1 MVLSKT
7 ASQSDV
13 SIHSTFASRYV
24 RSSLPRFKMPENSI
38 PKEAAY
44 QIINDELML
53 DGNPRLNLA
62 SFVTTWMEPECDK
75 LIMDSINKNYVD
87 MDEYPVTTEL
97 QNRCVNMIAH
107 LFNAPLGDS
116 ETAVGVGTVGSS
128 EAIMLAGLAFKRKWQ
143 NMRKA
148 QGKPCDKPN
157 IVTGANVQ
165 VCWEKFARYFEV
177 ELKEV
182 KLREGYYVMDPVKAV
197 ELVDENTICVAAIL
211 GSTLNGEFEDVKLLN
226 DLLLEKN
233 KQTGWDTPIHVDAA
247 SGGFIAPF
255 LYPEL
260 EWDFRLPLV
269 KSINV
274 SGHKYGLVYAGIGWV
289 IWRSKEDL
297 PEELI
302 FHINYLG
309 ADQPTFTLNF
319 SKGSSQ
325 VIAQYYQLIRLGQ
338 EGYQNV
344 MENCHENAMVL
355 KKGLEKTGYFDIV
368 SKDDGVP
375 LVAFSLKD
383 NSRHDEFEV
392 SEMLRRFGWIVP
404 AYTMPADAQ
413 HITVLRVV
421 VREDF
426 SHTLAE
432 RLVMDITKVIHD
444 LDALPAKIKAKMSIA
459 CAQENGK
466 VNGAKK
472 TAIETQREIT
482 DVWKK
487 FVLEGRLTRTR
498 YVKGHP
504 PLNISQYFV
513 MKLHNHIVLFFN
525 LKFCSASLFF
535 FAVPLS

>member
-1 MVLSKT
+1 MRSLTHSSGIIYIIVLH
-7 ASQSDV
+7 
-13 SIHSTFASRYV
+13 IY
-24 RSSLPRFKMPENSI
+24 LIYRFKMPEESI
-38 PKEAAY
+38 PKDAAY

-75 LIMDSINKNYVD
+75 LIMASINKNYVD

-107 LFNAPLGDS
+107 LFNAPL
-116 ETAVGVGTVGSS
+116 EENEAAVGVGTVGSS

-143 NMRKA
+143 NKRK
-148 QGKPCDKPN
+148 QEGKPYDKPN

-182 KLREGYYVMDPVKAV
+182 KLSEGYYVMDPAKAV

-211 GSTLNGEFEDVKLLN
+211 GSTLNGEFEDVKRLN
-226 DLLLEKN
+226 DLLVEKN
-233 KQTGWDTPIHVDAA
+233 KETGWDTPIHVDAA

-255 LYPEL
+255 IYPEL

-274 SGHKYGLVYAGIGWV
+274 SGHKYGLVYAGIGWA

-325 VIAQYYQLIRLGQ
+325 VIAQYYQLIRLGY
-338 EGYQNV
+338 EGYKNV
-344 MENCHENAMVL
+344 MENCRDNMIVL
-355 KKGLEKTGYFDIV
+355 KEGLEKMGRFNIV

-375 LVAFSLKD
+375 LVAFTLKD
-383 NSRHDEFEV
+383 HTNFDEFQI
-392 SEMLRRFGWIVP
+392 SDLLRRFGWIVP
-404 AYTMPADAQ
+404 AYSMPPDAQ

-421 VREDF
+421 IREDF
-426 SHTLAE
+426 SRTLAE
-432 RLVMDITKVIHD
+432 RLVADIEKVLHE
-444 LDALPAKIKAKMSIA
+444 LDSLTAKIKMLSGTSSVTVHEVVKD
-459 CAQENGK
+459 NGQ
-466 VNGAKK
+466 VVVAKK
-472 TAIETQREIT
+472 SALETQREIT
-482 DVWKK
+482 AIWKK
-487 FVLEGRLTRTR
+487 FVLDR
-498 YVKGHP
+498 KK
-504 PLNISQYFV
+504 LNDKMNGV
-513 MKLHNHIVLFFN
+513 
-525 LKFCSASLFF
+525 C
-535 FAVPLS
+535 

>member
-1 MVLSKT
+1 MVLSET
-7 ASQSDV
+7 ATHMDASV
-13 SIHSTFASRYV
+13 HSTFASRYV
-24 RSSLPRFKMPENSI
+24 RTSLPRFKMGDHSI

-75 LIMDSINKNYVD
+75 LIMASINKNYVD

-107 LFNAPLGDS
+107 LFNAPLEES
-116 ETAVGVGTVGSS
+116 EPAVGVGTVGSS

-143 NMRKA
+143 NRMRSA
-148 QGKPCDKPN
+148 GKSCENPN

-182 KLREGYYVMDPVKAV
+182 KLSDGYYVLDPEKAV
-197 ELVDENTICVAAIL
+197 EMVDENTICVAAIL
-211 GSTLNGEFEDVKLLN
+211 GSTLNGEFEDVKRLN
-226 DLLLEKN
+226 DLLVAKN
-233 KQTGWDTPIHVDAA
+233 AETGWETPIHVDAA

-289 IWRSKEDL
+289 IWRRKEDL
-297 PEELI
+297 PDELI

-325 VIAQYYQLIRLGQ
+325 VIAQYYQLIRLGY
-338 EGYQNV
+338 EGYRNV
-344 MENCHENAMVL
+344 MENCRDNMMVL
-355 KKGLEKTGYFDIV
+355 KEGLEKTGRFDIV

-375 LVAFSLKD
+375 LVAFTLKD
-383 NSRHDEFEV
+383 HSNFNEFQI
-392 SEMLRRFGWIVP
+392 SDMLRRYGWIVP
-404 AYTMPADAQ
+404 AYTMPPDAQ
-413 HITVLRVV
+413 HVTVLRVV
-421 VREDF
+421 IREDF
-426 SHTLAE
+426 SRTFAE
-432 RLVMDITKVIHD
+432 RLVIDITKVVHELD
-444 LDALPAKIKAKMSIA
+444 LVPARVVSTNTIAVSGDEDA
-459 CAQENGK
+459 EDGDK
-466 VNGAKK
+466 VIISKSVL
-472 TAIETQREIT
+472 ETQRKIT
-482 DVWKK
+482 TAWRK
-487 FVLEGRLTRTR
+487 FVMDRKKTNG
-498 YVKGHP
+498 V
-504 PLNISQYFV
+504 
-513 MKLHNHIVLFFN
+513 
-525 LKFCSASLFF
+525 C
-535 FAVPLS
+535 

>member
-1 MVLSKT
+1 MVLSHGV
-7 ASQSDV
+7 SGSDESV
-13 SIHSTFASRYV
+13 HSTFASRYV
-24 RSSLPRFKMPENSI
+24 RTSLPRFRMPEQSI

-75 LIMDSINKNYVD
+75 LIQASVNKNYVD

-128 EAIMLAGLAFKRKWQ
+128 EAIMLAGLAFKRRWQ
-143 NMRKA
+143 NKMKA
-148 QGKPCDKPN
+148 AGKPCDKPN

-182 KLREGYYVMDPVKAV
+182 KLSDGYYVMDPAKAV
-197 ELVDENTICVAAIL
+197 DMVDENTICVAAIL

-226 DLLLEKN
+226 DLLTKKN
-233 KQTGWDTPIHVDAA
+233 AETGWDTPIHVDAA

-274 SGHKYGLVYAGIGWV
+274 SGHKYGLVYAGIGWC

-325 VIAQYYQLIRLGQ
+325 
-338 EGYQNV
+338 GYKNI
-344 MENCHENAMVL
+344 MENCQENAMVL
-355 KKGLEKTGYFDIV
+355 KQGLEKTGRFNIV
-368 SKDDGVP
+368 SKDNGVP

-383 NSRHDEFEV
+383 SARHNEFEI
-392 SEMLRRFGWIVP
+392 SDFLRRFGWIVP
-404 AYTMPADAQ
+404 AYTMPPDAQ
-413 HITVLRVV
+413 HVTAAASASEREMEKQREVISLWKRAVL
-421 VREDF
+421 
-426 SHTLAE
+426 
-432 RLVMDITKVIHD
+432 
-444 LDALPAKIKAKMSIA
+444 
-459 CAQENGK
+459 
-466 VNGAKK
+466 AKK
-472 TAIETQREIT
+472 KTNG
-482 DVWKK
+482 V
-487 FVLEGRLTRTR
+487 
-498 YVKGHP
+498 
-504 PLNISQYFV
+504 
-513 MKLHNHIVLFFN
+513 
-525 LKFCSASLFF
+525 C
-535 FAVPLS
+535 

>member
-1 MVLSKT
+1 MERVTGRGL
-7 ASQSDV
+7 
-13 SIHSTFASRYV
+13 FGC
-24 RSSLPRFKMPENSI
+24 RFRMPENSI

-75 LIMDSINKNYVD
+75 LMMASINKNYVD
-87 MDEYPVTTEL
+87 MDEYP
-97 QNRCVNMIAH
+97 NRCVNMIAH
-107 LFNAPLGDS
+107 LFNAPLEDS

-143 NMRKA
+143 NKRKA
-148 QGKPCDKPN
+148 EGKPCDKPN

-165 VCWEKFARYFEV
+165 VCWEKFANYFEV

-226 DLLLEKN
+226 DLLIQKN
-233 KQTGWDTPIHVDAA
+233 NQTGWDTPIHVDAA

-255 LYPEL
+255 IYPEL

-289 IWRSKEDL
+289 IWRNKDDL
-297 PEELI
+297 PDELI

-325 VIAQYYQLIRLGQ
+325 VIAQYYQLIRLGF

-344 MENCHENAMVL
+344 MENCRENALVL
-355 KKGLEKTGYFDIV
+355 KQGLEKTGHFNIV

-383 NSRHDEFEV
+383 HSRHDEFEI
-392 SEMLRRFGWIVP
+392 SDMLRRFGWIVP

-413 HITVLRVV
+413 HVTVLRVV
-421 VREDF
+421 IREDF
-426 SHTLAE
+426 SRTLAE
-432 RLVMDITKVIHD
+432 RLVLDITKVLHE
-444 LDALPAKIKAKMSIA
+444 LDTLPSKISAKVAGDGDKVK
-459 CAQENGK
+459 NGM
-466 VNGAKK
+466 VVKK
-472 TAIETQREIT
+472 TALETQREIT

-487 FVLEGRLTRTR
+487 FVMARKTG
-498 YVKGHP
+498 V
-504 PLNISQYFV
+504 
-513 MKLHNHIVLFFN
+513 
-525 LKFCSASLFF
+525 C
-535 FAVPLS
+535 

>member
-7 ASQSDV
+7 ASESDV
-13 SIHSTFASRYV
+13 SVHSTFASRYV
-24 RSSLPRFKMPENSI
+24 RTSLPRFRMPENSI
-38 PKEAAY
+38 PKDAAF

-75 LIMDSINKNYVD
+75 LIMAAVNKNYVD

-107 LFNAPLGDS
+107 LFNAPLGESD
-116 ETAVGVGTVGSS
+116 AAIGVGTVGSS

-143 NMRKA
+143 NKRKA
-148 QGKPCDKPN
+148 EGKPWDKPN

-182 KLREGYYVMDPVKAV
+182 KLRDGYYVMDPEKAV

-226 DLLLEKN
+226 DLLEKKN

-319 SKGSSQ
+319 SKGYKN
-325 VIAQYYQLIRLGQ
+325 I
-338 EGYQNV
+338 
-344 MENCHENAMVL
+344 MENCQENAMVL
-355 KKGLEKTGYFDIV
+355 KEGLEKTGRFNIV
-368 SKDDGVP
+368 SKDNGVP

-383 NSRHDEFEV
+383 RSRHNEFEV
-392 SEMLRRFGWIVP
+392 SDYLRRFGWIVP
-404 AYTMPADAQ
+404 AYTMPPDAQ

-421 VREDF
+421 IREDF
-426 SHTLAE
+426 SRTLAE
-432 RLVMDITKVIHD
+432 RLVIDIQKVLHE
-444 LDALPAKIKAKMSIA
+444 LDGTPARTPVISAEEKAL
-459 CAQENGK
+459 
-466 VNGAKK
+466 K
-472 TAIETQREIT
+472 TTREIT
-482 DVWKK
+482 TAWRN
-487 FVLEGRLTRTR
+487 L
-498 YVKGHP
+498 VKARKTG
-504 PLNISQYFV
+504 V
-513 MKLHNHIVLFFN
+513 
-525 LKFCSASLFF
+525 C
-535 FAVPLS
+535 

>member
-13 SIHSTFASRYV
+13 SVHSTFASRYV
-24 RSSLPRFKMPENSI
+24 RDQLPRFRMPENSI
-38 PKEAAY
+38 PKDAAY

-62 SFVTTWMEPECDK
+62 SFVTTWMEPECNK
-75 LIMDSINKNYVD
+75 LIMDAINKNYVD

-143 NMRKA
+143 NKRKA
-148 QGKPCDKPN
+148 EGKPYDKPN

-165 VCWEKFARYFEV
+165 VCWEKFAR
-177 ELKEV
+177 
-182 KLREGYYVMDPVKAV
+182 
-197 ELVDENTICVAAIL
+197 
-211 GSTLNGEFEDVKLLN
+211 
-226 DLLLEKN
+226 
-233 KQTGWDTPIHVDAA
+233 WDTPIHVDAA

-289 IWRSKEDL
+289 IWRNKEDL

-325 VIAQYYQLIRLGQ
+325 VIAQYYQLIRLGY
-338 EGYQNV
+338 EGYRNI

-355 KKGLEKTGYFDIV
+355 KEGLEKTGRFNIV
-368 SKDDGVP
+368 SKDEGVP

-383 NSRHDEFEV
+383 NKRHDEFEI

-421 VREDF
+421 IREDF
-426 SHTLAE
+426 SRTLAE
-432 RLVMDITKVIHD
+432 RLVIDIQKVLHE
-444 LDALPAKIKAKMSIA
+444 LDTLPAKGNAKLAMA
-459 CAQENGK
+459 EEENSK
-466 VNGAKK
+466 NGTVKK

-482 DVWKK
+482 SYWKK
-487 FVLEGRLTRTR
+487 FVSERKTN
-498 YVKGHP
+498 K
-504 PLNISQYFV
+504 NKI
-513 MKLHNHIVLFFN
+513 
-525 LKFCSASLFF
+525 C
-535 FAVPLS
+535 

>member
-7 ASQSDV
+7 VSETDA

-24 RSSLPRFKMPENSI
+24 RESLPRFKMPENSI

-75 LIMDSINKNYVD
+75 LVMAAINKNYVD

-107 LFNAPLGDS
+107 LFNAPLDES
-116 ETAVGVGTVGSS
+116 ETAIGVGTVGSS

-143 NMRKA
+143 NKRKD
-148 QGKPCDKPN
+148 QGKPYDKPN

-177 ELKEV
+177 DLKEV
-182 KLREGYYVMDPVKAV
+182 KLTDGYYIMDPTKAV
-197 ELVDENTICVAAIL
+197 EMVDENTICVAAIL
-211 GSTLNGEFEDVKLLN
+211 GSTLNGEFEDVKLLH
-226 DLLLEKN
+226 DLLIEKN
-233 KQTGWDTPIHVDAA
+233 KETGWDTPIHVDAA

-289 IWRSKEDL
+289 IWRTKEDL

-309 ADQPTFTLNF
+309 SDQPTFTLNF

-325 VIAQYYQLIRLGQ
+325 VIAQYYQLIRLGY
-338 EGYQNV
+338 EGYRNV
-344 MENCHENAMVL
+344 MENCQENAMVL
-355 KKGLEKTGYFDIV
+355 KEGLERTGRFNTV
-368 SKDDGVP
+368 SKDNGVP

-383 NSRHDEFEV
+383 NSRHNEFEV
-392 SEMLRRFGWIVP
+392 SDNLRRFGWIVP
-404 AYTMPADAQ
+404 AYTMPPDAQ
-413 HITVLRVV
+413 HVTVLRVV

-426 SHTLAE
+426 SRTLAE
-432 RLVMDITKVIHD
+432 RLVLDIEKVMQLLDD
-444 LDALPAKIKAKMSIA
+444 LPPSKPTLPD
-459 CAQENGK
+459 
-466 VNGAKK
+466 GAVKK
-472 TAIETQREIT
+472 TPLETQREIAT
-482 DVWKK
+482 YWKK
-487 FVLEGRLTRTR
+487 FVMERKKTNG
-498 YVKGHP
+498 V
-504 PLNISQYFV
+504 
-513 MKLHNHIVLFFN
+513 
-525 LKFCSASLFF
+525 C
-535 FAVPLS
+535 

>member
-13 SIHSTFASRYV
+13 SVHSTFASRYV
-24 RSSLPRFKMPENSI
+24 RHQLPRFRMPENSI
-38 PKEAAY
+38 PKDAAY

-62 SFVTTWMEPECDK
+62 SFVTTWMEPECNK
-75 LIMDSINKNYVD
+75 LIMDAINKNYVD

-143 NMRKA
+143 NKRKA
-148 QGKPCDKPN
+148 EGKPYDKPN

-165 VCWEKFARYFEV
+165 VCWEKFAR
-177 ELKEV
+177 
-182 KLREGYYVMDPVKAV
+182 
-197 ELVDENTICVAAIL
+197 
-211 GSTLNGEFEDVKLLN
+211 
-226 DLLLEKN
+226 
-233 KQTGWDTPIHVDAA
+233 WDTPIHVDAA

-274 SGHKYGLVYAGIGWV
+274 SGHKYGTRKTCLKNLF
-289 IWRSKEDL
+289 STL
-297 PEELI
+297 TTLELI
-302 FHINYLG
+302 N
-309 ADQPTFTLNF
+309 PTFTLNF

-325 VIAQYYQLIRLGQ
+325 VIAQYYQLIRLGY
-338 EGYQNV
+338 EGYRNI

-355 KKGLEKTGYFDIV
+355 KEGLEKTGRFNIV
-368 SKDDGVP
+368 SKDEGVP

-383 NSRHDEFEV
+383 NKRHDEFEI

-421 VREDF
+421 IREDF
-426 SHTLAE
+426 SRTLAE
-432 RLVMDITKVIHD
+432 RLVIDIQKVLHE
-444 LDALPAKIKAKMSIA
+444 LDTLPAKVNAKLAMA
-459 CAQENGK
+459 EEENSK
-466 VNGAKK
+466 NGTVKK

-482 DVWKK
+482 SYWKK
-487 FVLEGRLTRTR
+487 FVRERKTN
-498 YVKGHP
+498 K
-504 PLNISQYFV
+504 NKI
-513 MKLHNHIVLFFN
+513 
-525 LKFCSASLFF
+525 C
-535 FAVPLS
+535 